1 MRSENPPTHQWPRL
15 KRPLPPRGPFSIS
28 CFQWLWGSHM
38 AYFIIPKPGTS
49 SWANTAVLR
58 HVRNMIDSALSRLV
72 YACSKSLSTAGPMSV
87 CSHQC
92 AQVRPG
98 AKMLSANIFM
108 LHSLISASRDVQML
122 CDMIQTSPWALLFI
136 EKDSLDS
143 KRWTASLKGFT
154 RTSVW
159 DFFSLPKTRL
169 TQTLGFLPSITKK

>member
-1 MRSENPPTHQWPRL
+1 
-15 KRPLPPRGPFSIS
+15 
-28 CFQWLWGSHM
+28 M

-108 LHSLISASRDVQML
+108 LQSLISASCDVQML
-122 CDMIQTSPWALLFI
+122 CDMIQTAPWALLFI

-159 DFFSLPKTRL
+159 DFFLYQRQGLLKPWVFCLLSPKNK
-169 TQTLGFLPSITKK
+169 QTSWASGLKALSWTYLFQYLEIVH